1 MSKNRFVGF
10 IIFFCFMLVAN
21 AIAQQQHGSTNEA
34 SIVGDWNITFA
45 VSGQTASGTMS
56 LRTEAGGL
64 AGNIGTPHTGPGT
77 LHDVKWSDGKLTTTC
92 VFEQHESILL
102 AGELKDGALAG
113 TFQTEGREGTW
124 KATRGSA
131 PASSSNH

>member
-1 MSKNRFVGF
+1 MSRNRFVAL
-10 IIFFCFMLVAN
+10 IIFSLMLAAS
-21 AIAQQQHGSTNEA
+21 AIAQQQHGSNNEPL
-34 SIVGDWNITFA
+34 IVGDWNITFA

-56 LRTEAGGL
+56 LRTEAGNL
-64 AGNIGTPHTGPGT
+64 AGNLGTPHTGLGT
-77 LHDVKWSDGKLTTTC
+77 LHDAKWSDGKLTATC

-124 KATRGSA
+124 KATRNTA
-131 PASSSNH
+131 TASSSSHQ

>member
-1 MSKNRFVGF
+1 MSRNRFVAL
-10 IIFFCFMLVAN
+10 IIFCFMLVTS
-21 AIAQQQHGSTNEA
+21 AIGQQQHGSSNEP

-56 LRTEAGGL
+56 LRTEAGSL

-77 LHDVKWSDGKLTTTC
+77 LHDVKWADGKLTATC

-124 KATRGSA
+124 KATRSNA
-131 PASSSNH
+131 AAASSNH